1 MEKKRT
7 PAVAVEN
14 RNNKVKALEIKA
26 VEMKEY

>member
-14 RNNKVKALEIKA
+14 KNNNVKA
-26 VEMKEY
+26 VELTAVEIKEY